1 MLRPASK
8 ERTGP
13 MTTTTTLDRRA
24 KTAAPKHTWTM
35 AEARALYDLPF
46 ADLIFRAQS
55 VHRMHFDPNEVQM
68 STLLSIKTGGC
79 PEDCGYCSQ
88 SAHFETGLKAS
99 KLMPLEEVRK
109 AAEQAKAGG
118 ASRFCMGAAWREPKD
133 RDIDTLCEMIKE
145 VKALGLESCM
155 TLGMLTRDQAN
166 RLADAGLEYYNHNID
181 TGPEYYGKVITTRT
195 LQDRLDTL
203 ENVREAGMAV
213 CCGGIIGMGEA
224 REDRIGMLMTLAN
237 LPTPPESVPINALM
251 KIKGTPLG
259 DSASIDNFEF
269 VRTIAA
275 ARIMMPTSVVRL
287 SAGRENMSEELQSLC
302 FLAGAN
308 SIFIGPK
315 LLTTANPAKAKDDA
329 LWAKL
334 GIRPMDI

>member
-1 MLRPASK
+1 
-8 ERTGP
+8 
-13 MTTTTTLDRRA
+13 MTTATLDRRSKA
-24 KTAAPKHTWTM
+24 AEPKQSWTADAV
-35 AEARALYDLPF
+35 RALFDLPF

-88 SAHFETGLKAS
+88 SAKFETGLKAS
-99 KLMPLEEVRK
+99 KLMALEEVK
-109 AAEQAKAGG
+109 TAAAQAKAGG

-133 RDIDTLCEMIKE
+133 RDIDAIVDMVRE
-145 VKALGLESCM
+145 VKGLGLETCM
-155 TLGMLTRDQAN
+155 TLGMLTQAQAN
-166 RLADAGLEYYNHNID
+166 RLAEAGLDYYNHNID

-203 ENVREAGMAV
+203 ENVREAGMSV
-213 CCGGIIGMGEA
+213 CCGGIIGMGEE
-224 REDRIGMLMTLAN
+224 REDRIGMLVTLAN

-259 DSASIDNFEF
+259 DSAPIDNFEF

-275 ARIMMPTSVVRL
+275 ARITMPKSVVRL

-315 LLTTANPAKAKDDA
+315 LLTTKNPAKEKDDA
-329 LWAKL
+329 LWTKL
-334 GIRPMDI
+334 GVRPMEI

>member
-1 MLRPASK
+1 MLRRFN
-8 ERTGP
+8 ERTGT
-13 MTTTTTLDRRA
+13 MTTTTILDRRA
-24 KTAAPKHTWTM
+24 KTAEPKQAWTT
-35 AEARALYDLPF
+35 AEARALYELPF

-55 VHRMHFDPNEVQM
+55 VHRLHFDPNEVQM

-88 SAHFETGLKAS
+88 SAKFETGLKAS
-99 KLMPLEEVRK
+99 KLMDVGEVRT

-133 RDIDTLCEMIKE
+133 RDIDTLCNMVRE
-145 VKALGLESCM
+145 VKGLGLKSCM
-155 TLGMLTRDQAN
+155 TLGMLTQSQAQ
-166 RLADAGLEYYNHNID
+166 RLADAGLDYYNHNID

-203 ENVREAGMAV
+203 EHVREAGMAV
-213 CCGGIIGMGEA
+213 CCGGIIGMGEEP
-224 REDRIGMLMTLAN
+224 EDRIGMLVTLAN

-259 DSASIDNFEF
+259 DSAPIDNFEF

-275 ARIMMPTSVVRL
+275 ARIMMPASVVRL
-287 SAGRENMSEELQSLC
+287 SAGREHMSEELQSLC

-329 LWAKL
+329 LWSKL
-334 GIRPMDI
+334 GVRPMDA

>member
-1 MLRPASK
+1 MAL
-8 ERTGP
+8 EEV
-13 MTTTTTLDRRA
+13 
-24 KTAAPKHTWTM
+24 KTAA
-35 AEARALYDLPF
+35 A
-46 ADLIFRAQS
+46 
-55 VHRMHFDPNEVQM
+55 
-68 STLLSIKTGGC
+68 
-79 PEDCGYCSQ
+79 
-88 SAHFETGLKAS
+88 
-99 KLMPLEEVRK
+99 
-109 AAEQAKAGG
+109 QAKAGG

-133 RDIDTLCEMIKE
+133 RDIDTLCDMVRE
-145 VKALGLESCM
+145 VKELGLETCM
-155 TLGMLTRDQAN
+155 TLGMLTQSQAN
-166 RLADAGLEYYNHNID
+166 RLADAGLDYYNHNID

-224 REDRIGMLMTLAN
+224 REDRIGMLVTLAN

-259 DSASIDNFEF
+259 DSAPIDNFEF

-275 ARIMMPTSVVRL
+275 ARIMMPASVVRL

-315 LLTTANPAKAKDDA
+315 LLTTKNPAKEKDDA

-334 GIRPMDI
+334 GVRSMDV

>member
-1 MLRPASK
+1 M
-8 ERTGP
+8 
-13 MTTTTTLDRRA
+13 TTTTLDRRA
-24 KTAAPKHTWTM
+24 KTAAPKQAWTS

-88 SAHFETGLKAS
+88 SAHFETGLKAT
-99 KLMPLEEVRK
+99 KLMALQEVRT

-133 RDIDTLCEMIKE
+133 RDIDTLCDMVKE
-145 VKALGLESCM
+145 VKGLGLETCM
-155 TLGMLTRDQAN
+155 TLGMLTQDQAG
-166 RLADAGLEYYNHNID
+166 RLADAGLDYYNHNID

-203 ENVREAGMAV
+203 EHVREAGMAV

-224 REDRIGMLMTLAN
+224 REDRIGMLVTLAN

-251 KIKGTPLG
+251 KVKGTPLG
-259 DSASIDNFEF
+259 SSAAIDNFEF

-287 SAGRENMSEELQSLC
+287 SAGREHMSEEIQSLC

-315 LLTTANPAKAKDDA
+315 LLTTANPAKEKDDA

-334 GIRPMDI
+334 GVRPMDI

>member
-1 MLRPASK
+1 MTIEPTATLRSPPAK
-8 ERTGP
+8 AP
-13 MTTTTTLDRRA
+13 PHDRWT
-24 KTAAPKHTWTM
+24 TAA
-35 AEARALYDLPF
+35 ARALFELPF

-55 VHRMHFDPNEVQM
+55 VHRARFDANEVQM

-88 SAHFETGLKAS
+88 SSHFDTGLKAT
-99 KLMPLEEVRK
+99 KLMALDEVRE
-109 AAEQAKAGG
+109 AAARAKAGG
-118 ASRFCMGAAWREPKD
+118 AQRFCMGAAWREPKD
-133 RDIDTLCEMIKE
+133 RDIDALCEMVRG
-145 VKALGLESCM
+145 VKDLGLETCM
-155 TLGMLTRDQAN
+155 TLGMLTQSQAQ
-166 RLADAGLEYYNHNID
+166 RLADAGLDYYNHNID
-181 TGPEYYGKVITTRT
+181 TGPDYYAKIVTTRT
-195 LQDRLDTL
+195 MQDRLDTL
-203 ENVREAGMAV
+203 EHVRASGMAV

-224 REDRIGMLMTLAN
+224 REDRIGMLVVLAN

-259 DSASIDNFEF
+259 ESAALDPFEF

-275 ARIMMPTSVVRL
+275 ARIMMPQSVVRL
-287 SAGRENMSEELQSLC
+287 SAGREQMSEELQALC

-315 LLTTANPAKAKDDA
+315 LLTTANPAKEKDDA

-334 GIRPMDI
+334 GVRPMRD